1 MKIGAHVST
10 AGGLHTAFGRAADME
25 AETIQ
30 IFASSP
36 RAWKFRDLKPD
47 VVTKFGDA
55 ARQTGIGPVFIHGS
69 YLVNIA
75 GTPDLVEKSVECLAR
90 NMEVAAEIGAA
101 GVVFHAGSHKGRGFN
116 AVIGSATDALTQVL
130 EASPSGPLLLVE
142 NSAGMGA
149 HLGASFEELGEMIS
163 RVGSDRLK
171 VCLDTEH
178 CFAAGYNIAD
188 SEGIEAAMQ
197 DFNDHIG
204 LDKLVVVHANDAK
217 VELGSGVDRHD
228 NIGDGYIGLDGFE
241 VIMAHEAFRDVP
253 FILEVPGPDKKGPD
267 KDNVDRLKTIR
278 TRINAAVTVTPRSEG

>member
-36 RAWKFRDLKPD
+36 RAWRFRDLKPQD
-47 VVTKFGDA
+47 VERFGA
-55 ARQTGIGPVFIHGS
+55 AADETGIGPVFIHGS

-75 GTPDLVEKSVECLAR
+75 GTPDLVEKSVACLVR
-90 NMEVAAEIGAA
+90 NMEVAADIGAV
-101 GVVFHAGSHKGRGFN
+101 GVVFHAGSHKGRGFD
-116 AVIGSATDALTQVL
+116 AVIGSATDALTRVL
-130 EASPSGPLLLVE
+130 EASPEGPLLLVE

-163 RVGSDRLK
+163 RVGSERLR

-188 SEGIEAAMQ
+188 ATGIEAAMAEF
-197 DFNDHIG
+197 DSYIG
-204 LDKLVVVHANDAK
+204 LDRLVVVHANDAK

-228 NIGDGYIGLDGFE
+228 NIGDGHIGLDGFR
-241 VIMAHEAFRDVP
+241 VILGHGAFQEVP
-253 FILEVPGPDKKGPD
+253 FILEVPGQDKKGPD
-267 KDNVDRLKTIR
+267 KDNVDRLKSIR
-278 TRINAAVTVTPRSEG
+278 AQVSVSA

>member
-10 AGGLHTAFGRAADME
+10 AGGLHTAFGRAAEMG

-36 RAWKFRDLKPD
+36 RAWKFRELKPD
-47 VVTKFGDA
+47 ALGKFQEASDE
-55 ARQTGIGPVFIHGS
+55 TGIGPVFIHGS

-75 GTPDLVEKSVECLAR
+75 GAPDLVAKSVECLVR

-101 GVVFHAGSHKGRGFN
+101 GVVFHAGSHKGRGFD
-116 AVIGSATDALTQVL
+116 AVIGPAAAALTEVL
-130 EASPSGPLLLVE
+130 EASPPGPLLLVE

-149 HLGASFEELGEMIS
+149 HLGASFEELGQMIS
-163 RVGSDRLK
+163 AVGSDRFK

-178 CFAAGYNIAD
+178 CFAAGYDIAD
-188 SEGIEAAMQ
+188 SDGIASAMDEFDKQ
-197 DFNDHIG
+197 IG
-204 LDKLVVVHANDAK
+204 LDRLVVVHANDAK

-228 NIGDGYIGLDGFE
+228 NIGDGHIGLEGFE
-241 VIMAHEAFRDVP
+241 VIMGHDAFSDVP

-267 KDNVDRLKTIR
+267 KDNVDRLKLIR
-278 TRINAAVTVTPRSEG
+278 SRLPTPA

>member
-10 AGGLHTAFGRAADME
+10 AGGLHTAFGRATDIG

-47 VVTKFGDA
+47 VVTKFKESGVE
-55 ARQTGIGPVFIHGS
+55 TGVGPVFIHGS

-75 GTPDLVEKSVECLAR
+75 GAPDLVEKSVECLIR
-90 NMEVAAEIGAA
+90 NMEVGAEIGAT
-101 GVVFHAGSHKGRGFN
+101 GVVFHAGSHKGRGFD
-116 AVIGSATDALTQVL
+116 AVIGSATAALSEVL
-130 EASPSGPLLLVE
+130 EASPEGPLLLVE

-149 HLGASFEELGEMIS
+149 HLGSSFEELGEMIS
-163 RVGSDRLK
+163 AVGSDRLK

-178 CFAAGYNIAD
+178 CFAAGYDIAD
-188 SEGIEAAMQ
+188 SDGIHAAI
-197 DFNDHIG
+197 DEFDRHIG
-204 LDKLVVVHANDAK
+204 LDRLVVVHANDAK

-228 NIGDGYIGLDGFE
+228 NIGDGYIGLEGFE
-241 VIMAHEAFRDVP
+241 VIMGHDAFRDVP

-267 KDNVDRLKTIR
+267 KDNVDRLKSIR
-278 TRINAAVTVTPRSEG
+278 SRLPIPA